1 MYNFIKCA
9 ESCSR
14 APLASERS
22 AIAPYI
28 LRALS
33 TGIDMELLSD
43 LFITEL
49 RHLAPRGS
57 KKLRLDYF
65 NSGCLTV
72 QNKFAS
78 TQLSHM
84 PRGKLVFTGPMSV
97 QPVEHGSITL
107 NQSPSEKP
115 TIDRP
120 PEAGTKKQSAR
131 AEALRIA
138 KAKITRRNSLQKQ
151 RRLQKLDVRVEA
163 VMRGKADIG

>member
-107 NQSPSEKP
+107 NQSPSE
-115 TIDRP
+115 IDRP

>member
-1 MYNFIKCA
+1 
-9 ESCSR
+9 
-14 APLASERS
+14 
-22 AIAPYI
+22 
-28 LRALS
+28 
-33 TGIDMELLSD
+33 MELLSD

-78 TQLSHM
+78 TKLSHM
-84 PRGKLVFTGPMSV
+84 PHRKLVFTGPMSV

-107 NQSPSEKP
+107 NQSPSEKR